1 MAYQITEQNQILVAL
16 FAIVVLCAGKL
27 FKDYLYRRGYVEG
40 LTVVPVSDVPL
51 RRDATNAL
59 TATLSLNLTLG
70 ATLPANGTITV
81 SWPNKPVVVTMPTS
95 DASYSAIIV
104 SKVPSGS
111 GATISLDNTAA
122 KPSIGGTSVQF
133 KLNNGSLDS
142 GSKLKIS
149 MAGVSIAVGTD
160 GIGLNFNT
168 ITSAE
173 TTVVPTPF
181 TILKSTDTTSGLQGS
196 ASAQEIR
203 AAISTINTRL
213 ATGASAPTTQDLI
226 DARTALVNVL
236 AYTYGTIQEAGKV
249 FDSDAL
255 YAAQKTAIEF
265 ISKERKRAESNAT
278 TLSQDNSNKR
288 RMAQINT
295 YYTRNYE
302 ANTEVMKNIIYVS
315 VSLIVL
321 AVLRNKELIPASIST
336 LGVIFVLTMGGIVI
350 GKQVFD
356 IMRRNDHDF
365 DKYDWKFNEDDMN
378 KKFVQPSSDPSKPM
392 ELGMGG
398 ACYGPG
404 CCDTGT
410 TWDAGRGVCA
420 SSGGALSSQGSSAAW
435 TPGSGSGGTG
445 TLTIRMKISQ
455 ALVAAAADS
464 DKINIKLPSDV
475 FTHGGA
481 STGAQLNTV
490 TRPNPTLAQIESGT
504 LIQLSPTST
513 VTLTDGSATITITI
527 TGITV
532 SPKAD
537 KRTFQNVI
545 VSTSKEPT
553 EISLRISGLPTA

>member
-1 MAYQITEQNQILVAL
+1 
-16 FAIVVLCAGKL
+16 
-27 FKDYLYRRGYVEG
+27 
-40 LTVVPVSDVPL
+40 
-51 RRDATNAL
+51 
-59 TATLSLNLTLG
+59 
-70 ATLPANGTITV
+70 
-81 SWPNKPVVVTMPTS
+81 
-95 DASYSAIIV
+95 
-104 SKVPSGS
+104 
-111 GATISLDNTAA
+111 
-122 KPSIGGTSVQF
+122 
-133 KLNNGSLDS
+133 
-142 GSKLKIS
+142 
-149 MAGVSIAVGTD
+149 
-160 GIGLNFNT
+160 
-168 ITSAE
+168 
-173 TTVVPTPF
+173 
-181 TILKSTDTTSGLQGS
+181 
-196 ASAQEIR
+196 
-203 AAISTINTRL
+203 
-213 ATGASAPTTQDLI
+213 
-226 DARTALVNVL
+226 
-236 AYTYGTIQEAGKV
+236 
-249 FDSDAL
+249 
-255 YAAQKTAIEF
+255 
-265 ISKERKRAESNAT
+265 
-278 TLSQDNSNKR
+278 
-288 RMAQINT
+288 MAQINT

-420 SSGGALSSQGSSAAW
+420 SSGGALSSQGSSAVW
-435 TPGSGSGGTG
+435 TPGSGSGTG
-445 TLTIRMKISQ
+445 TLMITMKISQ
-455 ALVAAAADS
+455 ALVAAAAAANS
-464 DKINIKLPSDV
+464 DKIKITLPAGV
-475 FTHGGA
+475 FTTA
-481 STGAQLNTV
+481 SSASIASSEIADSPVSKNALEIASEILLPVV
-490 TRPNPTLAQIESGT
+490 TNGITAPT
-504 LIQLSPTST
+504 
-513 VTLTDGSATITITI
+513 TITITI